1 MESCIMS
8 NFQPS
13 RPRQQWLFRA
23 VTKCLV
29 TCLLLVFLGT
39 FAHSQAIGLR
49 WDLGVPGSAGVVTIT
64 AGSGYPPIYAVPN
77 ATLAFCGYPAVLSG
91 AGTPCTNLVTT
102 YTDLTLGTSCP
113 TNAQI
118 VLQDSVTCQASSGAD
133 GSLGINLAGGG
144 TYTYTLT
151 INGVTTPPFTVS
163 IGIPGTAST
172 PVTTPVSCPGTSTLF
187 PITSESQTFAVT
199 LTGNCTA
206 SALTAVSAI
215 IPPAIVIFQITQP
228 SGGGDTFTWPSNVIG
243 GAVIGSASNQVTTQ
257 AFMWNGTNAT
267 AIASANLGSGPL
279 QRAGI
284 FDATTGFECDGS
296 FGTIGFFLQSTGS
309 GCTWASGGNSFL
321 LANAASTGTT
331 LNKLVKQTG
340 NPATGVIAAT
350 TDVSGI
356 IGVVAS
362 GAGTSGN
369 ATIVQGG
376 KTALVFDGATTSNDY
391 FTISSSVSGDGT
403 DTGLGP
409 PSLPPCGT
417 QILGQVLSSN
427 VGGGTYQVDL
437 YPPGL
442 YVPCQV
448 VTPSFNAPQRVVL
461 GSPVSLT
468 AFTQAIILT
477 ESVTFPSAA
486 GTYRADA
493 RYGLYVTAGANACL
507 AEVID
512 TTNTLAFAVNGQD
525 ANGTGYVALS
535 GSEISSHTYAAS
547 STATFTLQ
555 VICNNG
561 ATGLVGATVTSGLFT
576 GGDAIV
582 PAEPTYL
589 SVTPVLSN

>member
-1 MESCIMS
+1 
-8 NFQPS
+8 
-13 RPRQQWLFRA
+13 
-23 VTKCLV
+23 
-29 TCLLLVFLGT
+29 
-39 FAHSQAIGLR
+39 
-49 WDLGVPGSAGVVTIT
+49 
-64 AGSGYPPIYAVPN
+64 
-77 ATLAFCGYPAVLSG
+77 
-91 AGTPCTNLVTT
+91 
-102 YTDLTLGTSCP
+102 
-113 TNAQI
+113 
-118 VLQDSVTCQASSGAD
+118 
-133 GSLGINLAGGG
+133 
-144 TYTYTLT
+144 
-151 INGVTTPPFTVS
+151 
-163 IGIPGTAST
+163 
-172 PVTTPVSCPGTSTLF
+172 
-187 PITSESQTFAVT
+187 
-199 LTGNCTA
+199 
-206 SALTAVSAI
+206 LTAVSAI

-350 TDVSGI
+350 TDISGI

-391 FTISSSVSGDGT
+391 FTISSSVSGDVT

-427 VGGGTYQVDL
+427 VGAGAYQVDL

-448 VTPSFNAPQRVVL
+448 SSFSAPQTVTST
-461 GSPVSLT
+461 SPGQPTFPVALT
-468 AFTQAIILT
+468 TTQATVLMV
-477 ESVTFPSAA
+477 SVTFPST
-486 GTYRADA
+486 GGPYHADV
-493 RYGLYVTAGANACL
+493 RYGLWALIGPNVIAGF
-507 AEVID
+507 VYD
-512 TTNTLAFAVNGQD
+512 TTNNIPFAFSEQN
-525 ANGTGYVALS
+525 ANGSGYVALNAAQ
-535 GSEISSHTYAAS
+535 ISSVTYAAG
-547 STATFTLQ
+547 STAVFKL
-555 VICNNG
+555 VAVCNDSAG
-561 ATGLVGATVTSGLFT
+561 SPPYEVTATNGLFT
-576 GGDAIV
+576 LSPNPV
-582 PAEPTYL
+582 TYL
-589 SVTPVLSN
+589 SVTPVF